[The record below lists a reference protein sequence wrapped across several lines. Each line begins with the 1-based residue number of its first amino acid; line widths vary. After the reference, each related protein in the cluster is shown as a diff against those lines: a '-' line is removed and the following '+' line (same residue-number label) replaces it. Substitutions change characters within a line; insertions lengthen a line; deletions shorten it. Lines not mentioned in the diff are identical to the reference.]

1 MNIQFHVRQSRV
13 ILYIA
18 VHETQ
23 IYPGFKD
30 LEIFF
35 ILFYKEMTFFFS
47 PSTVSSLKKIYTV
60 VNIDGFLIM
69 FQGDR
74 INLDL
79 KTTVILSILHQF
91 GMFLRLFRRHR
102 LWQGDTVWRDTVKAF
117 KILLFKKVTGVEGF
131 NRDTGELQFQF
142 SDVLKIHIF
151 IINFQR
157 NALKIY
163 FKLLISILYLLILK
177 YIIDIPVIL

>member
-1 MNIQFHVRQSRV
+1 MNIQLHVCQSWV
-13 ILYIA
+13 ILNIA

-23 IYPGFKD
+23 IYPRFKD

-47 PSTVSSLKKIYTV
+47 TSTVSSLKKIYTV
-60 VNIDGFLIM
+60 VNIYGFLVM

-74 INLDL
+74 IKLDQ
-79 KTTVILSILHQF
+79 KTPVIHSILHQF

-102 LWQGDTVWRDTVKAF
+102 RWQGDTVLVDTAN
-117 KILLFKKVTGVEGF
+117 KIILFKKVTGVEGL
-131 NRDTGELQFQF
+131 NQDIGELQLQF

-163 FKLLISILYLLILK
+163 FKLFISILDLLILK

>member
-1 MNIQFHVRQSRV
+1 MNIQLHVCQSWV
-13 ILYIA
+13 ILNIA

-23 IYPGFKD
+23 IYPRFKD

-47 PSTVSSLKKIYTV
+47 TSTVSSLKKIYTV
-60 VNIDGFLIM
+60 VNIYGFLIM
-69 FQGDR
+69 LQGDR
-74 INLDL
+74 IKLDQ
-79 KTTVILSILHQF
+79 KTPVILSILHQF

-102 LWQGDTVWRDTVKAF
+102 RWLGDTVTAN

-131 NRDTGELQFQF
+131 NQDIGELQLQF

-163 FKLLISILYLLILK
+163 FKLFISILDLLILK

>member
-47 PSTVSSLKKIYTV
+47 TSTVSSLKKIYTV

-102 LWQGDTVWRDTVKAF
+102 L
-117 KILLFKKVTGVEGF
+117 
-131 NRDTGELQFQF
+131 
-142 SDVLKIHIF
+142 
-151 IINFQR
+151 
-157 NALKIY
+157 
-163 FKLLISILYLLILK
+163 
-177 YIIDIPVIL
+177 